1 MISHMVG
8 ELLPFGFWVMVGLAA
23 LSALIFGIAGFGSG
37 LVAIP
42 LALQFHEVRLV
53 LPVYALL
60 DCISIARILSSQP
73 RLAVREEVV
82 RLVPACV
89 VGLLVGSWL
98 LTVLPPRPLML
109 MLGLF
114 VLAYAVWSLRS
125 RHTLSTVRPTWG
137 APAGLASGI
146 TSSMF
151 GIGGPPY
158 VIYLMRRGLDPDALR
173 ATMAVAGLVSIG
185 GRAAAFGAT
194 GLLSNPQVWATT
206 LVAVPASL
214 LGMWAAER
222 IRPHLSTHAT
232 RRVIEWLLLLS
243 GLSLAAKAGL
253 WG

>member
-1 MISHMVG
+1 MISRM
-8 ELLPFGFWVMVGLAA
+8 LWDALPPNVEILVGLAA
-23 LSALIFGIAGFGSG
+23 LSAFIFGIAGFGSG

-73 RLAVREEVV
+73 RLAVRAEVT
-82 RLVPACV
+82 RLVPACL
-89 VGLLVGSWL
+89 VGLAVGSWL
-98 LTVLPPRPLML
+98 LTQMPARPLML

-114 VLAYAVWSLRS
+114 VLGYALWSLRAAGELSHLSS
-125 RHTLSTVRPTWG
+125 RWG
-137 APAGLASGI
+137 APAGMASGI

-158 VIYLMRRGLDPDALR
+158 VIYLTRRGLAPDALR

-185 GRAAAFGAT
+185 GRAAAFGFT
-194 GLLSNPQVWATT
+194 GLLSDPAVWLTT
-206 LVAVPASL
+206 AVALPASVV
-214 LGMWAAER
+214 GMVAAER
-222 IRPHLSTHAT
+222 LRPHLSAHTT

-253 WG
+253 FG